1 MQLASIAV
9 LGGGPGGLYAARLL
23 KLGYPDAQVDLYE
36 QGVPDKTFGF
46 GVGLATRTQRNLHDA
61 DSASFRAIAGAAY
74 PHDMSMQVDGRVA
87 QLPHGNLLAIART
100 TLLGVLQASAEQ
112 ACVRLHFGAR
122 SDVRAIDADLIVA
135 ADGAGSG
142 TREMFADEF
151 QREIETGAGLYLWCG
166 TEFALPSA
174 LFTPVPSQLIRA
186 IQDGI
191 DAGVFRPVDPR
202 LAALGII
209 GMINWIA
216 WWYRPDHY
224 GTGESVAGIL
234 ADMAVDSVLHERH
247 APLSGDGATAAIAAL
262 RLNLDYLEQH
272 VKGSR

>member
-1 MQLASIAV
+1 LIRSEAELPEPFSKEYERSRRQV
-9 LGGGPGGLYAARLL
+9 L
-23 KLGYPDAQVDLYE
+23 
-36 QGVPDKTFGF
+36 
-46 GVGLATRTQRNLHDA
+46 
-61 DSASFRAIAGAAY
+61 
-74 PHDMSMQVDGRVA
+74 
-87 QLPHGNLLAIART
+87 
-100 TLLGVLQASAEQ
+100 
-112 ACVRLHFGAR
+112 
-122 SDVRAIDADLIVA
+122 
-135 ADGAGSG
+135 
-142 TREMFADEF
+142 
-151 QREIETGAGLYLWCG
+151 
-166 TEFALPSA
+166 
-174 LFTPVPSQLIRA
+174 SQLVRA

-262 RLNLDYLEQH
+262 RRNLDYLEQH